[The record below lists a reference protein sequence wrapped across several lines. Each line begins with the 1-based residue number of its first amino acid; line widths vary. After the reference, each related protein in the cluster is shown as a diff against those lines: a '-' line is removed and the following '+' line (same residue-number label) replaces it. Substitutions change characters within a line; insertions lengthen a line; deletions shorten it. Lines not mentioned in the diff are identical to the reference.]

1 MTKKIINIGV
11 AANDRGGDP
20 IRLAFQKVNDN
31 FTELYTGLPLLS
43 VGPLPP
49 DGPHTV
55 GEQWWDST
63 DGNSYIWYDD
73 AWIPSTA
80 SVSDQT
86 KNVRTNTGNSI
97 NIDFQ
102 ADGVITTTQ
111 TTDINIAFSNYT
123 VGSRV
128 KVVVATS
135 SSSFKVN
142 LGVLATK
149 SSNGTTVA
157 RASTVPSTIMLEY
170 VCTTTQASGVY
181 VTVISTFPISPIPTH
196 SYGIVG
202 DTAGMMAFDATYIYY
217 CTADYVNTSTN
228 IWKRTAHGTGTW

>member
-1 MTKKIINIGV
+1 VTKKIINIG
-11 AANDRGGDP
+11 AQENDRSGDL
-20 IRLAFQKVNDN
+20 IRTAFDKINQN
-31 FTELYTGLPLLS
+31 FTELYSGLPMLS
-43 VGPLPP
+43 VGSVPP
-49 DGPHTV
+49 TGSHTV

-63 DGNSYIWYDD
+63 DGNSYIWYDG

-128 KVVVATS
+128 KVVVAAS

-149 SSNGTTVA
+149 SSNGKTVA
-157 RASTVPSTIMLEY
+157 QASTVPSTIMLEY
-170 VCTTTQASGVY
+170 VCTTTLASGVY
-181 VTVISTFPISPIPTH
+181 VTVISTFPTAPAPAH
-196 SYGIVG
+196 SYGTVG
-202 DTAGMMAFDATYIYY
+202 DTAGMTAFDATYIYY